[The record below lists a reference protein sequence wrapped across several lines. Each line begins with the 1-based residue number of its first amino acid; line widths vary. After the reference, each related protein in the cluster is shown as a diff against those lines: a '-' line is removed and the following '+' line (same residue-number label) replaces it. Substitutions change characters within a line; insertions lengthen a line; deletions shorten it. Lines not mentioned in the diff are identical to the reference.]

1 MGSSVLNT
9 KRDTR
14 LKKPVCSL
22 KNRASLCFL
31 YGFDFQVANFLGRD
45 RNLIKNRVG
54 SPAWFFMT
62 CTAIEQSI
70 SESRLSFRHLLL
82 MRYGMEILPCSLQ
95 NCNRSQKKERKQN
108 TLYNSALSQNLIE
121 LSKERIKM
129 PYVQT
134 FG

>member
-82 MRYGMEILPCSLQ
+82 MRYGMEFLLAHCRIVIDL
-95 NCNRSQKKERKQN
+95 RKKERKKKHPLQFR
-108 TLYNSALSQNLIE
+108 TLTKSH
-121 LSKERIKM
+121 
-129 PYVQT
+129 
-134 FG
+134 